1 MKNKTKLPV
10 FMELTF
16 VSLGIIT
23 TILIVYMFIQ
33 LISLNF
39 FSIDYQKEQIRNKYH
54 DIELLLSYANI
65 EEDKFINLNEFI
77 KGREEFIRIYQGG
90 TIHYFTPSNVWDN
103 IPLSVEDIK
112 LKTYTQLIQ
121 FKRYIILDSPISIN
135 DTDYRIQIIQRESIF
150 NDFIES
156 FFSTFIYALLIG
168 LVLSIIGAI
177 YVTKIFLKRLNNLTD
192 TMKQVKDKGIE
203 HRVEI
208 STKND
213 EFDKINIIF
222 NTMMDDLEDSFNK
235 QSRLIADASHEFR
248 TPLTALNGHLNM
260 IQRWGKYDEERS
272 ERSIMICLQEVERL
286 TKMVNDLLV
295 LSKSDNTNIDI
306 NGIEAINSK
315 DLITETIENY
325 KILNHKVEFNL
336 DIQENIKIKI
346 REEHLNQLLM
356 IFIENAIKYNDK
368 ETVIIDIKLYKE
380 KEKTTLSVKDNGIGI
395 PEDEIP
401 FITDRFY
408 RADKSRGKS
417 NNSFGLGLSI
427 AKNIVENYKG
437 HIVILS
443 ELGVGTEIKVEI

>member
-1 MKNKTKLPV
+1 MKRKIRIPV
-10 FMELTF
+10 FIELTF
-16 VSLGIIT
+16 ITLGIIT

-39 FSIDYQKEQIRNKYH
+39 FSTDYQKDQIENQYY
-54 DIELLLSYANI
+54 DIGLLLSYSNN
-65 EEDKFINLNEFI
+65 EVHKLSSLNEFI
-77 KGREEFIRIYQGG
+77 ADKEEFIRIYQDE
-90 TIHYFTPSNVWDN
+90 TIHYLTPSKVWEN
-103 IPLSVEDIK
+103 IPLSAEDIE
-112 LKTYTQLIQ
+112 LKTYTTLIR
-121 FKRYIILDSPISIN
+121 FKQYIILEAPISIN
-135 DTDYRIQIIQRESIF
+135 DIDYRIQIVQQESIF

-156 FFSTFIYALLIG
+156 FFSTFVYSLLIG
-168 LVLSIIGAI
+168 LVLSIIGSI
-177 YVTKIFLKRLNNLTD
+177 YVTKIFLKRLNVLTD

-208 STKND
+208 SPKKD

-272 ERSIMICLQEVERL
+272 EKSITICLQEVERL
-286 TKMVNDLLV
+286 TRMVNDMLV
-295 LSKSDNTNIDI
+295 LSKSNNSKVDIDK
-306 NGIEAINSK
+306 IEAIDPKN
-315 DLITETIENY
+315 LIKETIESY
-325 KILNHKVEFNL
+325 EMLNHNLKFNL
-336 DIQENIKIKI
+336 DIQEKLKIKMNK
-346 REEHLNQLLM
+346 EHLNQLLI

-368 ETVIIDIKLYKE
+368 EAVIIDIKLYKE
-380 KEKTTLSVKDNGIGI
+380 KERTIFSVKDNGMGI

-401 FITDRFY
+401 FIMDRFY
-408 RADKSRGKS
+408 RVDKSRGKS

-427 AKNIVENYKG
+427 ARNIVENYKG

-443 ELGVGTEIKVEI
+443 ELGISTEIKVEI